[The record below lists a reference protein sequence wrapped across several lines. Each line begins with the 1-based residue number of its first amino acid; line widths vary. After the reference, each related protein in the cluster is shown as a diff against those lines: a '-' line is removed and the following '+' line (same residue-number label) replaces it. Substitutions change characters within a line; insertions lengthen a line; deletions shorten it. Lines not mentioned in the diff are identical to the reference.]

1 MTGRSA
7 NNPCMA
13 RGLPTF
19 DSDDLEL
26 RLFRKGVRQLTAG
39 RAHCADCGRTPLT
52 GERIHHYG
60 RGAALCDLCS
70 AHRTDA
76 PERSETVLHSE
87 HGHTVKLR
95 ARAA

>member
-1 MTGRSA
+1 
-7 NNPCMA
+7 MA

-26 RLFRKGVRQLTAG
+26 RLFRKGVGQLTAG

-52 GERIHHYG
+52 GERMHHYG

-70 AHRTDA
+70 ARRTDA

-87 HGHTVKLR
+87 RGHTVKLR

>member
-1 MTGRSA
+1 
-7 NNPCMA
+7 MA
-13 RGLPTF
+13 RALPTF
-19 DSDDLEL
+19 DSGDLEL
-26 RLFRKGVRQLTAG
+26 RLFRKGVGQLTAT

-52 GERIHHYG
+52 GERMHHYG
-60 RGAALCDLCS
+60 RGPAVCDLCS
-70 AHRTDA
+70 ARRSET